1 MNHIPYPSHIW
12 FKAMSVL
19 LLVVVLMSSSVGCT
33 RRDTVATTQPE
44 ATLDELS
51 SAASAW
57 LMVKGKLPQ
66 NVNELTN
73 YPALKTKRLPT
84 PPPGKKL
91 AIDPATQRV
100 VFVDE

>member
-1 MNHIPYPSHIW
+1 
-12 FKAMSVL
+12 MSVL

-73 YPALKTKRLPT
+73 YPALKTKLSSPL
-84 PPPGKKL
+84 PPGKKL
-91 AIDPATQRV
+91 AINPATQRV

>member
-1 MNHIPYPSHIW
+1 
-12 FKAMSVL
+12 MSVL

>member
-1 MNHIPYPSHIW
+1 
-12 FKAMSVL
+12 MSVL
-19 LLVVVLMSSSVGCT
+19 LLAVVLMSSSVGCT
-33 RRDTVATTQPE
+33 RHETVATTQPE

-57 LMVKGKLPQ
+57 LMAKGKLPQ
-66 NVNELTN
+66 NAYELTN
-73 YPALKTKRLPT
+73 YPSLRTKCLPT

-91 AIDPATQRV
+91 AIDRATQRV

>member
-1 MNHIPYPSHIW
+1 MNYIPYPSHAW
-12 FKAMSVL
+12 TKATSVL
-19 LLVVVLMSSSVGCT
+19 LLAVVLMLSPVGCT
-33 RRDTVATTQPE
+33 RRDTVATQPE
-44 ATLDELS
+44 ATMDELS

-73 YPALKTKRLPT
+73 YPSLKNKRLPT

-100 VFVDE
+100 VFVD

>member
-1 MNHIPYPSHIW
+1 MNYIPCPSHIW

-19 LLVVVLMSSSVGCT
+19 LLAVVLMSSSVGCT

-57 LMVKGKLPQ
+57 LMMKGKLPQ

-73 YPALKTKRLPT
+73 IPSLKNKRLPT

-91 AIDPATQRV
+91 AINPATQRV